1 MKRIF
6 VSSVQKEF
14 EKDRFAI
21 KRMVESDPIIRA
33 YYETFVFEIDA
44 PAADKSTQE
53 VYLNE
58 LGRSDI
64 YLLLIGDKYG
74 FEDAE
79 GVSPTEREYDR
90 AVELGLPI
98 VVLVRGSDNSKRQV
112 KECRFLDKVSSGRT
126 RVRYQPTDDA
136 RDLLN
141 EVRSSIRELMMDDGL
156 LSDLP
161 FEDQVSRD
169 TTLEDIDDKRVA
181 WFVQRAARLRNAP
194 FADNEAKEDVL
205 RALKLLD
212 RKTGL
217 PTKAAVLLFGK
228 DPQYLFPTS
237 CIKCI
242 SFFGTEKRKPSED
255 LALYE
260 GDLFRLSDQAVAFI
274 NRHTFHG
281 AGRHDHGTAADD
293 VDEIP
298 NSVITE
304 AVNNAIAH
312 RNYANNGS
320 IQVEVYQD
328 RIEVISPGRLMPPLT
343 VESLY
348 GKHESVA
355 PNPHIARAMFWV
367 KYIETVGTGLNELLD
382 ACSKAGLKRPTIEAN
397 DIHFR
402 LIIWRPVKKPINEP
416 INEPLNEPLKVR
428 VGNATTQ
435 SVFEVIVS
443 NPGIKQKDICGRMG
457 ISTASAKRHL
467 ALLDEFIDYRGS
479 KKTGGYYAKEQESGC
494 SVGGGG

>member
-14 EKDRFAI
+14 EKDRLAI
-21 KRMVESDPIIRA
+21 KRMVECDPIIKA

-58 LGRSDI
+58 LGRSDV

-74 FEDAE
+74 FEDSE

-98 VVLVRGSDNSKRQV
+98 VVLVRGTDNSKREE
-112 KECRFLDKVSSGRT
+112 KECRFLDKVSFGRT
-126 RVRYQPTDDA
+126 RVRYQSTDDA
-136 RDLLN
+136 GDLLN
-141 EVRSSIRELMMDDGL
+141 EVRSSIREFMMDDGL

-161 FEDQVSRD
+161 FEDQLPRD
-169 TTLEDIDDKRVA
+169 TTLDDIDDKRVA
-181 WFVQRAARLRNAP
+181 WFVHRAVRLRNAP
-194 FADNEAKEDVL
+194 FADDEAKEDVL
-205 RALKLLD
+205 RSLKLLD

-260 GDLFRLSDQAVAFI
+260 GDLFQLSDQAVAFI

-281 AGRHDHGTAADD
+281 AGQHNHGSAADD
-293 VDEIP
+293 IDEIP

-367 KYIETVGTGLNELLD
+367 KYIETVGTGLNELMD
-382 ACSKAGLKRPTIEAN
+382 ACAKAGLKRPTIEAN
-397 DIHFR
+397 DIHLR
-402 LIIWRPVKKPINEP
+402 LIIWRREVVARPDKLPDKLPDKSPINASTKDRALAYIRTHPGCSRQQIAEFMG
-416 INEPLNEPLKVR
+416 L
-428 VGNATTQ
+428 
-435 SVFEVIVS
+435 SVESVKLALAALRE
-443 NPGIKQKDICGRMG
+443 G
-457 ISTASAKRHL
+457 SAKIEH
-467 ALLDEFIDYRGS
+467 RGS
-479 KKTGGYYAKEQESGC
+479 NKTGGYYAKELEIGK
-494 SVGGGG
+494 

>member
-6 VSSVQKEF
+6 ISSVQKEF
-14 EKDRFAI
+14 EKERAAI
-21 KRMVESDPIIRA
+21 KMMIARDPFVCEH
-33 YYETFVFEIDA
+33 YSSFVFEIDA
-44 PAADKSTQE
+44 PAADKTTQQ

-58 LGRSDI
+58 IEKSDV
-64 YLLLIGDKYG
+64 YLLLVGDKYG
-74 FEDAE
+74 FEDAD
-79 GVSPTEREYDR
+79 GISPTEREYDR

-98 VVLVRGSDNSKRQV
+98 VVLVRGTDNSNREE
-112 KECRFLDKVSSGRT
+112 KERRFLDRVSSGRT

-136 RDLLN
+136 GDLLN

-161 FEDQVSRD
+161 FEDQVPRD
-169 TTLEDIDDKRVA
+169 TTLDDIDDKRVA
-181 WFVQRAARLRNAP
+181 WFVHRAVRLRNAP
-194 FADNEAKEDVL
+194 FADDEAKEDVL
-205 RALKLLD
+205 RSLKLLD

-281 AGRHDHGTAADD
+281 AGRHNHGPAADD

-348 GKHESVA
+348 GKHESIA

-402 LIIWRPVKKPINEP
+402 LIIWRPVKSSIK
-416 INEPLNEPLKVR
+416 EPLKEPLKVNG
-428 VGNATTQ
+428 GNATTQ
-435 SVFEVIVS
+435 SIFDAIVS
-443 NPGIKQKDICGRMG
+443 NPGMKQKDLCDLLG

-467 ALLDEFIDYRGS
+467 ALLDELIEHRGS
-479 KKTGGYYAKEQESGC
+479 KKTGGYYAKEQRSAC
-494 SVGGGG
+494 SAGGGR

>member
-14 EKDRFAI
+14 ERDRLAI
-21 KRMVESDPIIRA
+21 KRMVESDPIIKS

-58 LGRSDI
+58 LGRSDN

-74 FEDAE
+74 FEDSE

-98 VVLVRGSDNSKRQV
+98 VVLVRGTDNSKREE
-112 KECRFLDKVSSGRT
+112 KECRFLDKVSFGRT
-126 RVRYQPTDDA
+126 RVRYQSTDDA
-136 RDLLN
+136 GDLLN

-161 FEDQVSRD
+161 FEDQMPRD
-169 TTLEDIDDKRVA
+169 TTLDDIDDKRIA
-181 WFVQRAARLRNAP
+181 WFVHRAVRLRNAP
-194 FADNEAKEDVL
+194 FADDEAKEDVL
-205 RALKLLD
+205 RSLKLLD

-260 GDLFRLSDQAVAFI
+260 GDLFQLSDQAVAFI

-281 AGRHDHGTAADD
+281 AGQHNHGSAADD
-293 VDEIP
+293 IDEIP

-367 KYIETVGTGLNELLD
+367 KYIETVGTGLNELMD
-382 ACSKAGLKRPTIEAN
+382 ACAKAGLKRPTIEAN

-402 LIIWRPVKKPINEP
+402 LIIWRPVCADVPVNVPVNVPVSGAAKD
-416 INEPLNEPLKVR
+416 R
-428 VGNATTQ
+428 VEQA
-435 SVFEVIVS
+435 IRM
-443 NPGIKQKDICGRMG
+443 NPGINRKRLAALCGLTVKTIGRQV
-457 ISTASAKRHL
+457 K
-467 ALLDEFIDYRGS
+467 LLSDQIEFRGAP
-479 KKTGGYYAKEQESGC
+479 KTGGYYAKEQESAC
-494 SVGGGG
+494 SAGGGR